1 MKTRTLVANQL
12 YFGLEPLV
20 LTRGIERTLERFAHV
35 APENIRVSAN
45 ILSEAFRL
53 DSVGTARLLQ
63 AFVADKVLE
72 PAPGNRREYR
82 ITGRFREL
90 AAARVIPPLRRDE
103 AKQLVEQ
110 ACDFAAQFNAE
121 EIRNPL
127 MIERMAVSGGYM
139 SDSDR
144 IGKLALWPVVTRRDD
159 AAKDAMTR
167 EEGARAIRH
176 ALRALSPF
184 IAARVV
190 TDIATVERP
199 FSVPFYAE
207 GETSIAPDHSP
218 TTAVRE
224 WVGSFRQWLS
234 GW

>member
-1 MKTRTLVANQL
+1 MKTRTLIANQL
-12 YFGLEPLV
+12 YFGLEPLM

-35 APENIRVSAN
+35 APENVRVSVDT
-45 ILSEAFRL
+45 ISEAFQL
-53 DSVGTARLLQ
+53 DTLGTARLLR
-63 AFVADKVLE
+63 AFVADKVMEL
-72 PAPGNRREYR
+72 APGSRSEYR

-90 AAARVIPPLRRDE
+90 GAARVIPPLCRVD
-103 AKQLVEQ
+103 AKQVIDQ

-127 MIERMAVSGGYM
+127 MIERMAVSGEYM
-139 SDSDR
+139 SGSDR

-159 AAKDAMTR
+159 AAKDAMTT
-167 EEGARAIRH
+167 EEGARAIRR
-176 ALRALSPF
+176 ALRNLSPF

-190 TDIATVERP
+190 SDIAVVERP

-207 GETSIAPDHSP
+207 GEMPADPGLTP

-224 WVGSFRQWLS
+224 LVGSFRQWLS